1 MNVFLIFLFCLISK
15 WNANVWFDVFFW
27 KMVVDVHDSVCKNVG
42 YVVDNVDGI
51 RVIWD
56 DWIGDF
62 NLTNNYRLEREELI
76 GSQLALW

>member
-27 KMVVDVHDSVCKNVG
+27 KMVVDVYDSVCKNVG

-51 RVIWD
+51 RIIWD
-56 DWIGDF
+56 D
-62 NLTNNYRLEREELI
+62 
-76 GSQLALW
+76 

>member
-15 WNANVWFDVFFW
+15 WNANVWFDVFFR

-51 RVIWD
+51 RIIWD
-56 DWIGDF
+56 D
-62 NLTNNYRLEREELI
+62 
-76 GSQLALW
+76 